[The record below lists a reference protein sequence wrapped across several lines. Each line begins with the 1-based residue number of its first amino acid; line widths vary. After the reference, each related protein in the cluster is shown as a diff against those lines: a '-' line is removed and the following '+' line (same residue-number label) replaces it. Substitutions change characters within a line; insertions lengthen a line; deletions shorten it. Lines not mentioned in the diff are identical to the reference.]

1 MLTLTRLVHQVDI
14 CYSNLFLKV
23 TVSRLLHDHCNVF
36 VRSSDSQQA
45 SNVDTALLK
54 YLLRKLPS
62 QSSATLKQLM
72 EEASAPA
79 KSRKGAPAFPSVKVI
94 VRQHKLKFGY
104 LLPSTVGTPLLR
116 SHSLSSGSPA
126 LSRSMSQ
133 IDPSSIPTKSLH
145 NLNGRTLQY
154 IQQRFGLIA
163 SLLQLLCQVDNS
175 GEAKSPTTEES
186 EDTKESKPVK
196 APSLFKSLKAQIPL
210 KEQKGKQLGEVPLK
224 KQKKWSESYSELLEC
239 FNRYTPFRA
248 YMESRVSPF
257 EEILYF
263 HAIEKPLEGGH
274 FKRLNRHPPVA
285 DIGLASSQ
293 SKVLYDATS
302 YGLQRLAKNKE
313 FYKALDMLSS
323 EPLIN
328 CAEDSFLVALKQT
341 ILRVTFLCLLDNG
354 DAPNPVSLL
363 ARLNDH
369 DLCARLALQSLRHWP
384 IETCVDVLSMCG
396 SRLPMDSA
404 LLSVVNTEL
413 KRMKIYSEV
422 RQTDYHI
429 THCCVCFFRSFACAI
444 RGMKNKILLKGNPL
458 HQ

>member
-1 MLTLTRLVHQVDI
+1 M
-14 CYSNLFLKV
+14 
-23 TVSRLLHDHCNVF
+23 
-36 VRSSDSQQA
+36 DSQQA
-45 SNVDTALLK
+45 SSVDTALLK

-72 EEASAPA
+72 EEASTPA
-79 KSRKGAPAFPSVKVI
+79 KSRKGAPPLPTIKVTVK
-94 VRQHKLKFGY
+94 QHKPKFGY
-104 LLPSTVGTPLLR
+104 LLPATVGTPLLR
-116 SHSLSSGSPA
+116 SHSHTSPA

-133 IDPSSIPTKSLH
+133 TDPSNVPTKSL
-145 NLNGRTLQY
+145 NSLNTRTLQY

-163 SLLQLLCQVDNS
+163 SLLQLLCQIDNN
-175 GEAKSPTTEES
+175 EAKPLSTEEP
-186 EDTKESKPVK
+186 EDTKETKPVK
-196 APSLFKSLKAQIPL
+196 APSLFKSFRSQTPT
-210 KEQKGKQLGEVPLK
+210 KEQKGKPLGEVAVK
-224 KQKKWSESYSELLEC
+224 KQKKWSESCAELLEC
-239 FNRYTPFRA
+239 FNCYTPFRA
-248 YMESRVSPF
+248 YMESRVLPF

-263 HAIEKPLEGGH
+263 HTIQKPLEGGQS
-274 FKRLNRHPPVA
+274 KRLNRHPPVA

-302 YGLQRLAKNKE
+302 YGLQRHTKNRE

-341 ILRVTFLCLLDNG
+341 VLRVTFLCLLDKE

-369 DLCARLALQSLRHWP
+369 DLCARLALQSVRHWS
-384 IETCVDVLSMCG
+384 IETCVDVLSMCA

-422 RQTDYHI
+422 
-429 THCCVCFFRSFACAI
+429 
-444 RGMKNKILLKGNPL
+444 
-458 HQ
+458 